1 MRRPPGSGLAD
12 TVFLS
17 GNHIS
22 RMCGDDMK
30 QIFICE
36 DHITGI
42 FSGIYDAWKAGYLE
56 EEAGIAVRGMIEQEL
71 FCEYRESEPAQKKA
85 LSVEQLIQKHMGM
98 EVYQDMYYALL
109 SQDPVKGDAVWRTMQ
124 AARRIPDSRRIMDHL
139 SHSGVEKVFELSRS
153 VGHEAHLFTGF
164 VRFQELANGI
174 LYSEIT
180 PKAQVLSCIADHFAD
195 RLPQENWM
203 IRDKTHNMYL
213 IHQAG
218 RQWFLL
224 HDAPVDEALTKQY
237 SGKEK
242 ELQRLW
248 KGFVKSIAI
257 AERTNP
263 TLQRQHLALHYRRDM
278 IDFA

>member
-1 MRRPPGSGLAD
+1 MR
-12 TVFLS
+12 
-17 GNHIS
+17 GN
-22 RMCGDDMK
+22 DMK
-30 QIFICE
+30 QVFICE
-36 DHITGI
+36 DHVTGI
-42 FSGIYDAWKAGYLE
+42 FSGIYDAWKEGYSGKD
-56 EEAGIAVRGMIEQEL
+56 AGIAIRGMVEQEL
-71 FCEYRESEPAQKKA
+71 FCVYRESESSRKKA
-85 LSVEQLIQKHMGM
+85 LSVERMIKKHMGM
-98 EVYQDMYYALL
+98 DVYEDLYYAVL
-109 SQDPVKGDAVWRTMQ
+109 SQDPEKGDAVWRTMQ
-124 AARRIPDSRRIMDHL
+124 AARGIPDSRRIMDHL
-139 SHSGVEKVFELSRS
+139 SHPGVEKVFELSRS

-180 PKAQVLSCIADHFAD
+180 PKAQVLSCIADHFSD

-213 IHQAG
+213 LHQSG
-218 RQWFLL
+218 RPWFLL
-224 HDAPVDEALTKQY
+224 HDAPIDEVLTKQY

-263 TLQRQHLALHYRRDM
+263 ALQRQHLALHYRRDM